1 MACGPLADPDGNRI
15 QASRGMTLP
24 LIHNLGDRE
33 VPEPTPREQRLGQR
47 RSDGQDGRPT
57 ARDDGQVA
65 D

>member
-1 MACGPLADPDGNRI
+1 
-15 QASRGMTLP
+15 MTLP
-24 LIHNLGDRE
+24 LIHNLEDRE